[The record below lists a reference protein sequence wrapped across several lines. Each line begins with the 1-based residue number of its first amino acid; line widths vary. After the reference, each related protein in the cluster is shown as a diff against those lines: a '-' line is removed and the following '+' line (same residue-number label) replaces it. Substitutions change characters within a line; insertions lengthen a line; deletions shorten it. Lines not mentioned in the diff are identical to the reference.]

1 MLPKFRWIGGDDFAS
16 TCDNGWIGRGNPL
29 LRLAVGLAVLEV
41 SLPILSP
48 ICIPK
53 AYDPFEVTIYSTA
66 FEPLATVDV
75 IANAK
80 TVAVNDFGRTGFSRW
95 FPTGTGNHFTI
106 LHHEVVLLLTVL
118 VPPVPRT
125 VLFAILIVDQ
135 IIDLPVGVHLL

>member
-29 LRLAVGLAVLEV
+29 LRRAVGLPALEV

-66 FEPLATVDV
+66 FEPFATVDV
-75 IANAK
+75 VANAK
-80 TVAVNDFGRTGFSRW
+80 TVAVDDFGRTGFSRW

-106 LHHEVVLLLTVL
+106 LHHEVVLPLAVL
-118 VPPVPRT
+118 VPSVPRT